1 MKRLENRRTES
12 QSRKKMVSIIELYE
26 QYVDEPIETIKIWT
40 STTYLIND
48 KWNVNISTNKVDR
61 SYPDPD
67 W

>member
-12 QSRKKMVSIIELYE
+12 QSRNKMVSMIELYE
-26 QYVDEPIETIKIWT
+26 QYVDEPIETIRIWS

-48 KWNVNISTNKVDR
+48 KWNVNISTNQVDR

>member
-12 QSRKKMVSIIELYE
+12 QSRKKMVSMIELYE

>member
-48 KWNVNISTNKVDR
+48 KWSVNISTNKVDR